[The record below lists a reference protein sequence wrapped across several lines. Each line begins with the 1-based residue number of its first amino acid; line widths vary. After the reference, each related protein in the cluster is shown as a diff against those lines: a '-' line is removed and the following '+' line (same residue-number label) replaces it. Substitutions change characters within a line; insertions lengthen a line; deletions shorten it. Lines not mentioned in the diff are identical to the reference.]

1 MPSKLAGLPR
11 TMIAR
16 CRLHAGSHRI
26 EMLLFLGILL
36 TSSISIAQESLAAR
50 REKVESLS
58 LNEQQQL
65 LRNLERF
72 NELPEAE
79 KKRLRDLQQQVAN
92 DANSTK
98 LSTTLV
104 RYTEWLKDLPEGQR
118 AELASLD
125 PDARIEQIRRM
136 LEREHQEQEGGRRRF
151 MGGEP
156 VPREDMQTMVR
167 WFGKVV
173 WERRDELLANSPP
186 KQRAE
191 YKNLDEF
198 AQRRRLMLFAAN
210 QWQGKPLPVKP
221 EEIESLKRSLS
232 SGTQDRLAKAKP
244 EQQDELLREL
254 LRQSVMSRMGS
265 FPMRRSLA
273 MASRDELDRFFEFE
287 LSKEERERLRV
298 LPPEEM
304 RKELQTLYF
313 QRNRG
318 PDGPPMGRPKG
329 ARFGP
334 MDGRNRPGRPP
345 GDDRPRP
352 SRAGRPSFPSEGRER
367 DRPALDPGEDRSG
380 PPSFEETG
388 PPP

>member
-1 MPSKLAGLPR
+1 MPSKLAGMFR
-11 TMIAR
+11 TTIAR
-16 CRLHAGSHRI
+16 CRMRTGVHRFG
-26 EMLLFLGILL
+26 MFLCLGFWLSA
-36 TSSISIAQESLAAR
+36 SSSIAQESLAAR

-79 KKRLRDLQQQVAN
+79 QKRLRVLHQQIEK

-98 LSTTLV
+98 LSMTLA

-125 PDARIEQIRRM
+125 SDARIEQIRRIF
-136 LEREHQEQEGGRRRF
+136 EREHQEQEGGRRKF

-156 VPREDMQTMVR
+156 LPREDMQTMVR

-173 WERRDELLANSPP
+173 WEHREELLAKLPP
-186 KQRAE
+186 KQRAD

-198 AQRRRLMLFAAN
+198 AQRRRLLFHAAN

-244 EQQDELLREL
+244 ELQDELLREF

-265 FPMRRSLA
+265 FQMRRSLA
-273 MASRDELDRFFEFE
+273 MASPDELDRFFEFE
-287 LSKEERERLRV
+287 LSKEDRERLSG
-298 LPPEEM
+298 LPQEEM
-304 RKELQTLYF
+304 RKELQFLYF
-313 QRNRG
+313 QRARG
-318 PDGPPMGRPKG
+318 PDGPPMGRHQGP
-329 ARFGP
+329 RFGP
-334 MDGRNRPGRPP
+334 PDGRNRQRRPP
-345 GDDRPRP
+345 GDDRARP
-352 SRAGRPSFPSEGRER
+352 NRGGRPDFPSEGREG
-367 DRPALDPGEDRSG
+367 DRPPFDPGAERR
-380 PPSFEETG
+380 G
-388 PPP
+388 PPPHEEDGTPR

>member
-1 MPSKLAGLPR
+1 MPSELAGMFR
-11 TMIAR
+11 TATAR
-16 CRLHAGSHRI
+16 CRLRARSLQIGTFLFVGF
-26 EMLLFLGILL
+26 LLSASNS
-36 TSSISIAQESLAAR
+36 TAQESLAAR

-65 LRNLERF
+65 LRNQERF

-79 KKRLRDLQQQVAN
+79 QKRLRDLHQQIGN

-98 LSTTLV
+98 LSMTLV

-125 PDARIEQIRRM
+125 PDTRIEHIRRI

-151 MGGEP
+151 TGGEP
-156 VPREDMQTMVR
+156 LPREDMQTMVR

-173 WERRDELLANSPP
+173 WEHRDELLAKSPP
-186 KQRAE
+186 KQRAD
-191 YKNLDEF
+191 YKNLDES
-198 AQRRRLMLFAAN
+198 AQRRRLMLYAAN

-244 EQQDELLREL
+244 ELQDELLREL

-265 FPMRRSLA
+265 FPMRRSFA
-273 MASRDELDRFFEFE
+273 MASPDELDRFFEFE
-287 LSKEERERLRV
+287 LSKEERERLRG

-313 QRNRG
+313 QRSRG
-318 PDGPPMGRPKG
+318 PDGPPMGRPQG
-329 ARFGP
+329 PRFGSP
-334 MDGRNRPGRPP
+334 DGRNRPGRPP

-352 SRAGRPSFPSEGRER
+352 NRGGRPGSPPEGRER
-367 DRPALDPGEDRSG
+367 DRPPFDPGEERR
-380 PPSFEETG
+380 G
-388 PPP
+388 PPPHEEDGPPR